1 MLVDPRAGLRSA
13 LTAVV
18 LGSALVTAACSTP
31 APGPAG
37 TPAPST
43 APSATTSTSPAAPGA
58 SPTAAPSDLPGAS
71 PTATAPGSDPTPTG
85 PAGAPTAA
93 PSSSG
98 SAADAPD
105 PTAPAAPVPADRED
119 ARDRLPAVQ
128 GALADGLRWSD
139 GVRIAV
145 VEVTQ
150 GELDQPGPGSRI
162 GPFTSFRL
170 RVTNES
176 DEPLDLS
183 RVITSLTYGRPP
195 LQARPVYDEGA
206 ADFTGRLAPGD
217 RASARYSFAV
227 PASGRSAVALTVD
240 LDARHGLATFRGD
253 AR

>member
-1 MLVDPRAGLRSA
+1 E
-13 LTAVV
+13 
-18 LGSALVTAACSTP
+18 P
-31 APGPAG
+31 AQ
-37 TPAPST
+37 
-43 APSATTSTSPAAPGA
+43 
-58 SPTAAPSDLPGAS
+58 
-71 PTATAPGSDPTPTG
+71 
-85 PAGAPTAA
+85 
-93 PSSSG
+93 
-98 SAADAPD
+98 
-105 PTAPAAPVPADRED
+105 PVPADRD
-119 ARDRLPAVQ
+119 AVRDRLPAVE

-139 GVRIAV
+139 GVRVAV

-195 LQARPVYDEGA
+195 LQARPVYDEDA